1 MSVIAAYAM
10 PHPPLAIAGVGR
22 GQEQQIAST
31 LAALQEVGHRVAA
44 LDPDVVVI
52 ASPHA
57 TAYHDYVHLSPGQQA
72 SGDFAN
78 FGDPDDEITVA
89 YDSSLVQAIA
99 LEAALAGIPAGTEGA
114 RSPDLD
120 HGTMVPLAFLQAA
133 GIRCPIVRMGL
144 AGFSGLEHYRL
155 GQCLNR
161 ACERLGR
168 RAVFIASGDL
178 SHKLAANGPYG
189 FDPAGPRF
197 DRQVYDALSTADF
210 GALLSLDPSTVR
222 EAAQCGLNPLLI
234 MVGTLDGRS
243 VDAELL
249 SYEGPFGVGYAV
261 AAFTPGSYSP
271 QRHFGE
277 AHAAQEQAALAAV
290 RSAEDPWAHLA
301 RATLEHWL
309 RYHEQLALPKDLPAE
324 LLHSQA
330 GAFCSL
336 HEHGELRGCVGTT
349 GPTQPNLALEIQA
362 NVVAA
367 ATRDPRFA
375 PVTPDELPGLIYSVD
390 VLGTP
395 EPVADLNELDPVRWG
410 VIVSTDDGRRGL
422 LLPDLEG
429 VNTPEEQLAIA
440 RRKGGIEPHEDV
452 RIERFA
458 VVRHR

>member
-31 LAALQEVGHRVAA
+31 LAALQEVGRRVAT
-44 LDPDVVVI
+44 LDPDVLVI

-57 TAYHDYVHLSPGQQA
+57 TAYHDYAHISPGTRA

-78 FGDPDDEITVA
+78 FGDPDDEVAVA
-89 YDSSLVQAIA
+89 YDSNLVQAIA
-99 LEAALAGIPAGTEGA
+99 FEAALAGIPAGTEGA

-133 GIRCPIVRMGL
+133 GTNCPIVRMGL
-144 AGFSGLEHYRL
+144 AGFSGLEHYCL
-155 GQCLNR
+155 GQCLER

-178 SHKLAANGPYG
+178 SHKLTTNGPYG

-197 DRQVYDALSTADF
+197 DQQACDALSTANF
-210 GALLSLDPSTVR
+210 GALLSLDPATVR
-222 EAAQCGLNPLLI
+222 EAAQCGLNSLLI
-234 MVGTLDGRS
+234 MAGALDGRS
-243 VDAELL
+243 VEAELL

-261 AAFTPGSYSP
+261 AAFTPGPNDP

-277 AHAAQEQAALAAV
+277 AHAVQKQAALAAV
-290 RSAEDPWAHLA
+290 RSGEDPWVHLA
-301 RATLEHWL
+301 RTTLEHWV
-309 RYHEQLALPKDLPAE
+309 RHHERLALPSDLPAE

-336 HEHGELRGCVGTT
+336 HEHDELRGCMGTT

-375 PVTPDELPGLIYSVD
+375 PVTPDELPNLIYSVD
-390 VLGTP
+390 VLGAP
-395 EPVADLNELDPVRWG
+395 EPINNPSELDPTRWG

-429 VNTPEEQLAIA
+429 VNSPEEQLAIA
-440 RRKGGIEPHEDV
+440 RRKGGIEPHEAV
-452 RIERFA
+452 HIERFA